1 MKFSDIIA
9 KVTKGEALTDEEKD
23 FLAKFD
29 LQKVENDAAAN
40 ARRKAEEKAAEDAK
54 KAAEAARKAQSEID
68 RLTGELE
75 AAKQNAVANANAG
88 STEVS
93 RLQELVSKLQKRVD
107 ESERKA
113 KEVEEENARVK
124 RVAAID
130 AYAKENGIRP
140 AKGIK
145 EATFMK
151 FFREAVGNSDLAD
164 KDAMKAVVDSFK
176 SEYAGMFA
184 NEGVR
189 VPGSGDPNGNAAF
202 TGKNPFAKDT
212 LNRTEQ
218 YELIQKNPE
227 LARRLASEAGV
238 SLD

>member
-1 MKFSDIIA
+1 MKLTEILA
-9 KVTKGEALTDEEKD
+9 KVTKGESLTDEEKD

-40 ARRKAEEKAAEDAK
+40 ARRKAEEKAAEEAK
-54 KAAEAARKAQSEID
+54 KAADAAEKAKAEIE
-68 RLTGELE
+68 RLTGELD
-75 AAKQNAVANANAG
+75 AAKKNADANAHAG
-88 STEVS
+88 SSEVS
-93 RLQELVSKLQKRVD
+93 RLNDLVAKLQKRVD

-130 AYAKENGIRP
+130 QYAKENGIRP

-176 SEYAGMFA
+176 AEYAGMFA
-184 NEGVR
+184 NEGMR
-189 VPGSGDPNGNAAF
+189 VPGSGDPNTGAPF
-202 TGKNPFAKDT
+202 TGKNPFAKDS

-218 YELIQKNPE
+218 FELLKSNPD
-227 LARRLASEAGV
+227 LAKRLASEAGF
-238 SLD
+238 SLE